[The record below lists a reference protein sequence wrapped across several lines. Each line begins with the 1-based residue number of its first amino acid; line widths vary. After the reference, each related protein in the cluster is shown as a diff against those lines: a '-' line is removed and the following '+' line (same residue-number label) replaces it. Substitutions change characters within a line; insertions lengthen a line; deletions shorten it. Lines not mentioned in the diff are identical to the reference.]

1 MKILGFAFKFL
12 ELLISQTVVQEL
24 LPCACFCYNTPVSF
38 GISAWGWIHV
48 FDSWDSFVQKARYCG
63 EKPELLIDRPA
74 LP

>member
-1 MKILGFAFKFL
+1 M
-12 ELLISQTVVQEL
+12 SV
-24 LPCACFCYNTPVSF
+24 

-48 FDSWDSFVQKARYCG
+48 FDSWDSFVQETGYCG